1 MPSYRSSE
9 PTARPDFVE
18 PGEYTVEVV
27 NAEETVSQKGSDMIE
42 LKLRVQPSGA
52 TMFDHLV
59 FMESAFWK
67 IDSFRAATGET
78 VTPEEEVEIQ
88 ADDLIGRTGRARL
101 TVEEFNG
108 RKRNKIAAWL
118 PPKPAAPA
126 LVAVATTA
134 PAKPKDDDNIPF

>member
-59 FMESAFWK
+59 FMETAFWK
-67 IDSFRAATGET
+67 IDAFRAATGES
-78 VTPEEEVEIQ
+78 VTPDEEIEIH

-108 RKRNKIAAWL
+108 RKRIKIAAWL
-118 PPKPAAPA
+118 PAKPAALAAAAPT
-126 LVAVATTA
+126 ATGA
-134 PAKPKDDDNIPF
+134 AKPKDDDNIPF

>member
-9 PTARPDFVE
+9 PTARPDYVE
-18 PGEYTVEVV
+18 PGEYTVEVL

-59 FMESAFWK
+59 FMETAFWK
-67 IDSFRAATGET
+67 IDAFRAATGES
-78 VTPEEEVEIQ
+78 VTPDEEVDIH

-118 PPKPAAPA
+118 PPKPAALAP
-126 LVAVATTA
+126 AVATATLA
-134 PAKPKDDDNIPF
+134 AKPKDDDNIPF